1 MGILEE
7 AAEGLQPNKHK
18 LANIE
23 RLNRSRTK
31 GIKVSMVLKF
41 MNVNYNRTAREI
53 EIAVNAIKGIYNPT
67 RTVLN

>member
-23 RLNRSRTK
+23 RLNRNKTK
-31 GIKVSMVLKF
+31 GVKVNMVLKF
-41 MNVNYNRTAREI
+41 MNVSFDQTAREI
-53 EIAVNAIKGIYNPT
+53 EIAVNAIKDIYNPT
-67 RTVLN
+67 RTILN